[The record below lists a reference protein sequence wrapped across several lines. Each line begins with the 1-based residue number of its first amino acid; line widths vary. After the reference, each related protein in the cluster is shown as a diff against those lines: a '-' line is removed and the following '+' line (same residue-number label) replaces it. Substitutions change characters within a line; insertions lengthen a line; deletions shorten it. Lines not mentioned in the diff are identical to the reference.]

1 MEKTTKFGCKG
12 FLPSSIM
19 NITDFDRPK
28 FFRQLHRRKRK
39 LRQRKNQSIK
49 IIALGGIG
57 EIGKNMYLVEVDKDI
72 FVIDAGLMFPEEEML
87 GIDIVIPD
95 ITYLTDNKD
104 RVKAVFL
111 THGHEDHIGA
121 LSYLLRQIDVP
132 VYGTKLTLALTI
144 AKLKE
149 QDFFGKPNFIE
160 IDSNSTIDMESVE
173 VSFFRTNHS
182 IPDSVGVCVHT
193 SEGAIVYTGDF
204 KFDQATTKLYKPE
217 IGKMAVI
224 GENGVLCLLSDS
236 TEAEKPGYTTSE
248 AIVERELSNS
258 FYNAPGRIIA
268 ACFASDINRIQHIFD
283 AARDNRRKVAV
294 VGKSLERIYHIA
306 LDLGYLEVAEDLIIP
321 ISEINDYKDSEI
333 VVLMTGSQG
342 EPIEALQKM
351 AKQTAKS
358 VNIQPGDTVLIAAS
372 PLRGSEVLI
381 YKTIDMLFRAGANVV
396 SGRKTIHVSSHGSQE
411 ELKFMINLMKPKY
424 FIPVHGE
431 YRMLKAHRKLAIECG
446 IADENIL
453 IPDRGDV
460 VEWKDG
466 EVSISGKVPSGNV
479 LIDGIGVGDVGNIV
493 LRDRKLL
500 SQDGILIV
508 VVTLTRQDKRIAAGP
523 EIISRGFVYVRES
536 EKLMDESTK
545 LVREIVEKNI
555 AKDTFE
561 WSSLKQEIRDD
572 LNKILFEKTK
582 RRPMILPII
591 MEI

>member
-1 MEKTTKFGCKG
+1 M
-12 FLPSSIM
+12 
-19 NITDFDRPK
+19 R
-28 FFRQLHRRKRK
+28 H
-39 LRQRKNQSIK
+39 RKNQSIK

-57 EIGKNMYLVEVDKDI
+57 EIGKNMYLVEVDNDI

-104 RVKAVFL
+104 RLKAVFL

-121 LSYLLRQIDVP
+121 LSYLLRQINVP
-132 VYGTKLTLALTI
+132 VYGTKLTLALAN

-149 QDFFGKPNFIE
+149 QDFSGKPNFIE
-160 IDSNSTIDMESVE
+160 VDSNSIIDMESVE

-182 IPDSVGVCVHT
+182 IPDSVGICIHT
-193 SEGAIVYTGDF
+193 SEGGIVYTGDF
-204 KFDQATTKLYKPE
+204 KFDQAATKLYKPE
-217 IGKMAVI
+217 IGKMAAI

-248 AIVERELSNS
+248 AIVERELSNA

-321 ISEINDYKDSEI
+321 ISEINEFEDREI
-333 VVLMTGSQG
+333 VLLVTGSQG
-342 EPIEALQKM
+342 EPIEVLQKM
-351 AKQTAKS
+351 AKQTAKP
-358 VNIQPGDTVLIAAS
+358 VNIQRGDTVLIAAS

-396 SGRKTIHVSSHGSQE
+396 SGKRTIHVSSHGSQE
-411 ELKFMINLMKPKY
+411 ELKFMINLMKPTF

-446 IADENIL
+446 VADGNIL

-466 EVSISGKVPSGNV
+466 AVSISGKVPSGNV

-508 VVTLTRQDKRIAAGP
+508 VVTLTRQEKRIAAGP

-536 EKLMDESTK
+536 EKLMDDSTK
-545 LVREIVEKNI
+545 LVRDIVERNI
-555 AKDTFE
+555 AKETFE
-561 WSSLKQEIRDD
+561 WASLKQDIRDD
-572 LNKILFEKTK
+572 LNKFLFEKTK

>member
-1 MEKTTKFGCKG
+1 MIKK
-12 FLPSSIM
+12 I
-19 NITDFDRPK
+19 N
-28 FFRQLHRRKRK
+28 
-39 LRQRKNQSIK
+39 NSIK
-49 IIALGGIG
+49 FITLGGIG

-72 FVIDAGLMFPEEEML
+72 FIIDAGLMFPEEEML
-87 GIDIVIPD
+87 GIDMVIPD
-95 ITYLTDNKD
+95 ITYLKENKD
-104 RVKAVFL
+104 RVKAIFL

-121 LSYLLRQIDVP
+121 LSYVLRQIDVP
-132 VYGTKLTLALTI
+132 VYGTKLTLALAG

-149 QDFFGKPNFIE
+149 QDYYGKANFIE
-160 IDSNSTIDMESVE
+160 VDSNSIVDLDTVE

-182 IPDSVGVCVHT
+182 IPDSVGVCIHT
-193 SEGAIVYTGDF
+193 SEGVIVYTGDF
-204 KFDQATTKLYKPE
+204 KFDQAATRLYKPE
-217 IGKMAVI
+217 IGKMAAI
-224 GENGVLCLLSDS
+224 GEQGVLCLLSDS

-248 AIVERELSNS
+248 AIVEREMSNA

-283 AARDNRRKVAV
+283 AAKENNRKIAV

-321 ISEINDYKDSEI
+321 INEIQEYPDREI

-351 AKQTAKS
+351 AKQTHKL
-358 VNIQPGDTVLIAAS
+358 VNIEKGDTVLIAAS
-372 PLRGSEVLI
+372 PLRGSEVFLF
-381 YKTIDMLFRAGANVV
+381 KTIDMLFRAGANVV
-396 SGRKTIHVSSHGSQE
+396 SGKRTIHVSSHGSQE
-411 ELKFMINLMKPKY
+411 ELKFMINLMQPKF

-431 YRMLKAHRKLAIECG
+431 YRMLKAHRKLALECG
-446 IADENIL
+446 LKDEHIL
-453 IPDRGDV
+453 IPDRGDI
-460 VEWKDG
+460 VELKEG
-466 EVSISGKVPSGNV
+466 KLAITGKVPSGNV

-508 VVTLTRQDKRIAAGP
+508 VVTLTKQDKKIAAGP

-545 LVREIVEKNI
+545 LVRDIVERNI

-561 WSSLKQEIRDD
+561 WASLKQEIREE
-572 LNKILFEKTK
+572 LNRSLFEKTK

-591 MEI
+591 MEV

>member
-1 MEKTTKFGCKG
+1 MVH
-12 FLPSSIM
+12 
-19 NITDFDRPK
+19 
-28 FFRQLHRRKRK
+28 LHRRKRK
-39 LRQRKNQSIK
+39 LRQRKNNSIK
-49 IIALGGIG
+49 IITLGGIG

-104 RVKAVFL
+104 RVRAVFL

-132 VYGTKLTLALTI
+132 VYGTKLTLALAN

-149 QDFFGKPNFIE
+149 QDYNGRTNFIE
-160 IDSNSTIDMESVE
+160 IDSNSIIDMDSVE

-193 SEGAIVYTGDF
+193 SEGIIVYTGDF
-204 KFDQATTKLYKPE
+204 KFDQAATKLYKPE
-217 IGKMAVI
+217 IGKMAAI
-224 GENGVLCLLSDS
+224 GDKGVLCLLSDS

-248 AIVERELSNS
+248 AIVERELSNA

-283 AARDNRRKVAV
+283 VARDNKRKVAV
-294 VGKSLERIYHIA
+294 VGKSLERIYQIA
-306 LDLGYLEVAEDLIIP
+306 LDLGYLEVEEDLIIP
-321 ISEINDYKDSEI
+321 ISEINNYEDREI

-351 AKQTAKS
+351 AKQSAKFI
-358 VNIQPGDTVLIAAS
+358 NIQKNDTVLIAAS
-372 PLRGSEVLI
+372 PLKGSEVLI

-396 SGRKTIHVSSHGSQE
+396 AGKRTIHVSSHGSQE
-411 ELKFMINLMKPKY
+411 ELKFMINLMKPKF

-431 YRMLKAHRKLAIECG
+431 YRMLKAHRK
-446 IADENIL
+446 IALDVGLTDDQIF

-460 VEWKDG
+460 VEFKDG
-466 EVSISGKVPSGNV
+466 SFNIGGKVPSGNV

-536 EKLMDESTK
+536 EKLMDDSTK
-545 LVREIVEKNI
+545 LVRDIVEKNI
-555 AKDTFE
+555 AKETFE
-561 WSSLKQEIRDD
+561 WSTLKQDIRDD
-572 LNKILFEKTK
+572 LNKYLFEKTK

>member
-1 MEKTTKFGCKG
+1 MTSK
-12 FLPSSIM
+12 
-19 NITDFDRPK
+19 
-28 FFRQLHRRKRK
+28 
-39 LRQRKNQSIK
+39 KNNSIK
-49 IIALGGIG
+49 IISLGGIG

-95 ITYLTDNKD
+95 MTYLTENRD
-104 RVKAVFL
+104 RVKAIFL

-121 LSYLLRQIDVP
+121 LSYLLKQVNVP
-132 VYGTKLTLALTI
+132 VYGMKLTLALAN

-149 QDFFGKPNFIE
+149 QEFNGTPTFIE
-160 IDSNSTIDMESVE
+160 VDSDTILNMNSVDI
-173 VSFFRTNHS
+173 SFFKTNHS
-182 IPDSVGVCVHT
+182 IPDSVGVCIHT
-193 SEGAIVYTGDF
+193 SEGIIVYTGDF
-204 KFDQATTKLYKPE
+204 KFDQAATKLYKPE
-217 IGKMAVI
+217 IGKMAAI
-224 GENGVLCLLSDS
+224 GEKGVLCLLSDS

-248 AIVERELSNS
+248 AIVVREMSNA

-283 AARDNRRKVAV
+283 SAIENRRKVAV

-306 LDLGYLEVAEDLIIP
+306 LDLGYLEVEEDLIIP
-321 ISEINDYKDSEI
+321 ISELKDYKDNE
-333 VVLMTGSQG
+333 VVILMTGNQG

-351 AKQTAKS
+351 AKQTAKF

-372 PLRGSEVLI
+372 PLRGSEVFLA
-381 YKTIDMLFRAGANVV
+381 KTVDMLFRAGANVI
-396 SGRKTIHVSSHGSQE
+396 SGKRTIHVSSHGSQE

-431 YRMLKAHRKLAIECG
+431 YRLLQAHRKLALEIGLKNEQ
-446 IADENIL
+446 IL
-453 IPDRGDV
+453 IPERGEI
-460 VEWKDG
+460 VEIKDG
-466 EVSISGKVPSGNV
+466 KIGFSGKVPSGNV

-508 VVTLTRQDKRIAAGP
+508 VVTLTRQDKKIAAGP

-536 EKLMDESTK
+536 EKLMDDSTK
-545 LVREIVEKNI
+545 LVREIVERNI
-555 AKDTFE
+555 AKETFE
-561 WSSLKQEIRDD
+561 WSSLKQDIRDE
-572 LNKILFEKTK
+572 LNRYLFEKTK